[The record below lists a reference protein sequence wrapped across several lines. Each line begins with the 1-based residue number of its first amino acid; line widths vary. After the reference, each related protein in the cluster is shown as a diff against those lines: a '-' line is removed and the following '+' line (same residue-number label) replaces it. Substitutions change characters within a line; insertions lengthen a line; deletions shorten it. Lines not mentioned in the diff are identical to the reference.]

1 MRKTPLANPEN
12 VSVSEPDLGSEGLHF
27 FTVGGRCGTERDR
40 APLLPASFSAVRR
53 ARVPTQDSPAVS
65 GLRNGANRLFPRDGT
80 PDAPHGWTASFLFRN
95 VPAEI
100 TRLIHET
107 PFLSTAL

>member
-1 MRKTPLANPEN
+1 MRKTPLANPKMFLYQN
-12 VSVSEPDLGSEGLHF
+12 PTWGARGCISSRRRTLRD
-27 FTVGGRCGTERDR
+27 ERDR

-53 ARVPTQDSPAVS
+53 ARVPTQASPAVS
-65 GLRNGANRLFPRDGT
+65 GLCNGANRLFPRDGT
-80 PDAPHGWTASFLFRN
+80 PDAPNGWTASFLFRN

-107 PFLSTAL
+107 SFLSTAL